1 MEDKKIVEKSTL
13 ITRIKKILKDRG
25 DYFPGLDFM
34 IEITAGNLYAYY
46 LIMKDVENLTSTEI
60 TEKTREGHDKKR
72 TNPAIRELRDQSEMA
87 RRCLR
92 ELRLTIATVEGV
104 SDDEVTD
111 IINEVN
117 AVT

>member
-1 MEDKKIVEKSTL
+1 MEEKKIIRKSTL
-13 ITRIKKILKDRG
+13 LLRIKKVLKDRG

-46 LIMKDVENLTSTEI
+46 LIMKDVEQLKTTDIIE
-60 TEKTREGHDKKR
+60 TTREGNEKKR
-72 TNPAIRELRDQSEMA
+72 TSPLIRELRDQSEMA

-104 SDDEVTD
+104 NDDEMD
-111 IINEVN
+111 DLIDAVN
-117 AVT
+117 GVE